1 MVRLKYRLPEI
12 AAVCCGASALV
23 SYFALGNWLVAIAA
37 CSLGALMLV
46 WS

>member
-1 MVRLKYRLPEI
+1 MLQLKYWLPEL
-12 AAVCCGASALV
+12 AALCCGASALI